1 MNEKMEEEGKECA
14 TYERLLL
21 GITKASL
28 ATDSFLSAASFQETT
43 RVLTDAAI
51 KGKVDHLIGLKENVI
66 IGKLIPAGTGMKYYR
81 NLKLDTDA
89 EIEAEKAAKAL
100 AAASG
105 SDAEEESTP
114 AAEETPNDL
123 ENEAITD
130 VDESAETEDTEE
142 NIPVTTE

>member
-1 MNEKMEEEGKECA
+1 M
-14 TYERLLL
+14 
-21 GITKASL
+21 
-28 ATDSFLSAASFQETT
+28 
-43 RVLTDAAI
+43 
-51 KGKVDHLIGLKENVI
+51 DHLIGLKENVI